1 MELIISI
8 MAKLNILKL
17 SEEDIEKI
25 PDDDRWKLLNS
36 DPVLGARH
44 FQYRKEFFLGKLS

>member
-36 DPVLGARH
+36 DPVLVARH